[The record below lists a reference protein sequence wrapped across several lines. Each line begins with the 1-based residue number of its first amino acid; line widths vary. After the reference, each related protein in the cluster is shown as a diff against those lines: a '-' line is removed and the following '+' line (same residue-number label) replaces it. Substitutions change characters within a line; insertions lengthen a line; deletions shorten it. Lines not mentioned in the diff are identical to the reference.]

1 MIRHA
6 PVPTSFGRRELFKEL
21 QPPHEG
27 LPLCRPPELDRW
39 GGGVIA
45 EEMREVQWVTPEIAV
60 QVSFACVAT
69 QRFRGIAHLM
79 QMHEPRFAIRPGPRR
94 YNSFP
99 TRRE

>member
-1 MIRHA
+1 MRQYRQASAGASYSRSCSLHTKA
-6 PVPTSFGRRELFKEL
+6 CPFA
-21 QPPHEG
+21 G
-27 LPLCRPPELDRW
+27 LPNSSSDRW